1 MAYYNRIF
9 IGALACLFSITIFA
23 ADLPGNPADD
33 TPQQSLDRW
42 KQHFRNQDA
51 YDRNAKE
58 VIASIGKD
66 SQGRQTIQ
74 QIVNKHAVLPDGS
87 KAELKTVVTQI
98 PDKAKV
104 ASTLTERLKNAK
116 DYAKNLGKASIP
128 SFVGMAAFTG
138 LMEGIGWVMDEGGEI
153 KRLPSPDPEDN
164 TAFTHKYCS
173 QTNMTSNCVFANSGS
188 DAASKYYDKFIKD
201 NYYHSYIK
209 TKQKTNEGI
218 SSGLAFESWSGYS
231 RNAFDTA
238 DIWWGITIYIQT
250 NSNYTP
256 PVPKPADDQEI
267 QSALEQA
274 LSNNNPALAAAIADA
289 IKSAYSYD
297 GSEGQKPS
305 ANTLAKEAADDM
317 SVVLPKAFDNPVPTS
332 NPERPSGYYKI
343 TDGEKTVEGYVTPAP
358 ISGTTD
364 TTTTPIIDPVTGQP
378 TGETSTSGGFDLPPF
393 CDWAA
398 IVCDWIDWTKEEPDL
413 PEEDGNIPNEILPAV
428 WTPFELVNF
437 DATCPPD
444 IPLTMQII
452 GSPVDSI
459 FPMQPFCTFF
469 SGMQPFVL
477 LLSMIL
483 SVKIV
488 AGSLNNTV
496 F

>member
-9 IGALACLFSITIFA
+9 ICALACLFSITIFA

-33 TPQQSLDRW
+33 TKQQSMDRW
-42 KQHFRNQDA
+42 KQHLSNQDA
-51 YDRNAKE
+51 YARRMEE
-58 VIASIGKD
+58 VKASIGKD

-74 QIVNKHAVLPDGS
+74 QIVNKAAVLPDGS

-116 DYAKNLGKASIP
+116 TYAKNLGKASIP
-128 SFVGMAAFTG
+128 SFVGMAAFHG
-138 LMEGIGWVMDEGGEI
+138 FMEGIDWVMDEGGNVTKPPVLDSTSSPTI
-153 KRLPSPDPEDN
+153 YKASNSYGSVVPSDPDINKLAAWIEN
-164 TAFTHKYCS
+164 YLTTSTGRKYTYTGFTPLNYS
-173 QTNMTSNCVFANSGS
+173 GGEYYALTYSYNS
-188 DAASKYYDKFIKD
+188 
-201 NYYHSYIK
+201 
-209 TKQKTNEGI
+209 
-218 SSGLAFESWSGYS
+218 SSGYTYS
-231 RNAFDTA
+231 VNYEISRVTNPSYNPNAPA
-238 DIWWGITIYIQT
+238 PQ
-250 NSNYTP
+250 
-256 PVPKPADDQEI
+256 PVEVDYQEI
-267 QSALEQA
+267 QIALQQA
-274 LSNNNPALAAAIADA
+274 LLNNNAMQAAMIAQA
-289 IKSAYSYD
+289 IKDAYSYD

-305 ANTLAKEAADDM
+305 SNTLAKEAADDM
-317 SVVLPKAFDNPVPTS
+317 AVALPKAFDNPVPTS

-343 TDGEKTVEGYVTPAP
+343 TDGDKTVEGYVTPAP
-358 ISGTTD
+358 VGGTTD
-364 TTTTPIIDPVTGQP
+364 TTTTPTIDPVTGQP
-378 TGETSTSGGFDLPPF
+378 TGQTITSGGFDLPPF

-413 PEEDGNIPNEILPAV
+413 PEEDGDIPNEILPAV

>member
-33 TPQQSLDRW
+33 DVYQSAQRF
-42 KQHFRNQDA
+42 KEHFQKQDA
-51 YDRNAKE
+51 YQRRVDDLK
-58 VIASIGKD
+58 ASIGKD
-66 SQGRQTIQ
+66 SQNRQTIQ
-74 QIVNKHAVLPDGS
+74 QIINKAAVMPDGS

-116 DYAKNLGKASIP
+116 SYATNLGKASIP
-128 SFVGMAAFTG
+128 SFVGMAAFHS
-138 LMEGIGWVMDEGGEI
+138 LMEGIDYVMGEGGQVTKKDENAV
-153 KRLPSPDPEDN
+153 DP
-164 TAFTHKYCS
+164 TSLSCS
-173 QTNMTSNCVFANSGS
+173 QHSCNYAPSLFRVANYEYLGNFSSVESAVRAACSAKYFTSCTTIRNDG
-188 DAASKYYDKFIKD
+188 D
-201 NYYHSYIK
+201 
-209 TKQKTNEGI
+209 
-218 SSGLAFESWSGYS
+218 GYS
-231 RNAFDTA
+231 MYVPEFGTYARVGGVAVHSNPDYVLGTETPETVPIIVSDDELQTA
-238 DIWWGITIYIQT
+238 LK
-250 NSNYTP
+250 N
-256 PVPKPADDQEI
+256 
-267 QSALEQA
+267 ALE
-274 LSNNNPALAAAIADA
+274 SNNPALAAAIADA
-289 IKSAYSYD
+289 IKSAYSFD
-297 GSEGQKPS
+297 GSEGQKTS
-305 ANTLAKEAADDM
+305 SNTLAKEAADDM
-317 SVVLPKAFDNPVPTS
+317 AVALPKAFDNPVPTS

-343 TDGEKTVEGYVTPAP
+343 TDGDKTVEGYVTPAP
-358 ISGTTD
+358 ISGTSEY
-364 TTTTPIIDPVTGQP
+364 TTTPVLDPVTGQP
-378 TGETSTSGGFDLPPF
+378 TGATTTTGGSNWPPLCDYAAKF
-393 CDWAA
+393 CDWM
-398 IVCDWIDWTKEEPDL
+398 DWTQEEPDL
-413 PEEDGNIPNEILPAV
+413 PEEDGDIPNEILPAV